1 MMARR
6 SLWPR
11 EHGAYAQL
19 GAPLATGLALR
30 VPSLSAVLLA
40 IASCAAFLAHEPFL
54 VALGHRGKRLR
65 ESDGRRARI
74 RLAIL
79 SAVATGTGAVGL
91 GLATNRVLVVA
102 AAVALPVA
110 AMLAFAWRRAVHSL
124 AGEVLAAVALPGAGA
139 IVAAASGASLFDAFA
154 FWGAW
159 AIGYA
164 SSVVAVHRV
173 IARHRK
179 PPTWLDPLLA
189 SALICVTAACVG
201 LASWHPFWVVALPL
215 AAIAGYLVVRP
226 PKATKLRAVGV
237 ALVISSVASMAI
249 AFVVE

>member
-19 GAPLATGLALR
+19 AAPLATGLALR
-30 VPSLSAVLLA
+30 PPSVSAVLLA
-40 IASCAAFLAHEPFL
+40 IASCTAFLAHEPFL

-65 ESDGRRARI
+65 DSDGRRARI
-74 RLAIL
+74 RLAVL
-79 SAVATGTGAVGL
+79 TAVAVCTGAVGL

-102 AAVALPVA
+102 AAVALPLG
-110 AMLAFAWRRAVHSL
+110 AMLAFTWGRAVHSL
-124 AGEVLAAVALPGAGA
+124 AGEAIAAIALPGGGA
-139 IVAAASGASLFDAFA
+139 IVAAASGASLLDAFA

-159 AIGYA
+159 AVGYA
-164 SSVVAVHRV
+164 ASVVAVHRV

-189 SALICVTAACVG
+189 SALLCVIAACVG
-201 LASWHPFWVVALPL
+201 LASWHPFWVLALPF
-215 AAIAGYLVVRP
+215 AVIAGYLVMRP
-226 PKATKLRAVGV
+226 PRATKLRAVGV

-249 AFVVE
+249 ALVVE